1 MQVGGRADGG
11 IRVCC
16 LAGTGL
22 GVAGDVVEEGMA
34 GGHEA
39 IGGAYGS
46 CGIALYGCDHTAGID
61 GAHQLHE
68 AIGAGD
74 EVAIGINEH
83 LRDGVHVHVVELD
96 AQQIEG
102 LSLHIR
108 PGGQAVIGT
117 TEQSAGGLGFAIHEL
132 ILAMEHLG
140 CSVGGVGLV
149 LVDPG
154 GDFVDDFAVRI
165 HIGAGQRHEIGGAAS
180 DVQLVIRLKGDVH
193 GALATLIEQVEAVV
207 EELAEQ
213 RHPGVERRR
222 EAFIGGHVGQIHR
235 GAGEVAQGVEH
246 IDALGG
252 ELGAQGGVCS
262 GNRNGISACFGDFER
277 IHRAVDLRQI
287 THAVGGASQ
296 HKGSVD
302 GGWVLEALIH
312 HQVGDDARIDI
323 HHIAGLD
330 AAGDVGVVRG
340 VDAVVVVRE
349 QGLARDGRC
358 ARRAK
363 QHAVVALVTE
373 LLRQQG
379 GERLVGGAEVFLS
392 GAQVVVA
399 AVNAAQAPGQGCI
412 WNERG

>member
-1 MQVGGRADGG
+1 
-11 IRVCC
+11 
-16 LAGTGL
+16 
-22 GVAGDVVEEGMA
+22 MA
-34 GGHEA
+34 GRHEA
-39 IGGAYGS
+39 IGSAYRS
-46 CGIALYGCDHTAGID
+46 VRVALHGGDHTVGID
-61 GAHQLHE
+61 GANQLHE

-83 LRDGVHVHVVELD
+83 LWDGVHVHVVELD

-108 PGGQAVIGT
+108 PGGQAT
-117 TEQSAGGLGFAIHEL
+117 ASTFQQMTGGLGLAIHEL

-149 LVDPG
+149 LVDPRSG
-154 GDFVDDFAVRI
+154 LVDGFAIGI
-165 HIGAGQRHEIGGAAS
+165 HRGAGQRHEVGGAAR
-180 DVQLVIRLKGDVH
+180 DVQLVIGLEGDVH

-246 IDALGG
+246 VDALGA
-252 ELGAQGGVCS
+252 ELGAQSSFCTS
-262 GNRNGISACFGDFER
+262 NRSGISACFGDFER

-287 THAVGGASQ
+287 CHAVGGASQ

-302 GGWVLEALIH
+302 SGWVLEALIH
-312 HQVGDDARIDI
+312 HQVGDDTRIDI

-363 QHAVVALVTE
+363 QHAVVALVAE

-379 GERLVGGAEVFLS
+379 GERLVGGAEVFLC

-399 AVNAAQAPGQGCI
+399 AVNTAEAPGQGCI
-412 WNERG
+412 WDEGR